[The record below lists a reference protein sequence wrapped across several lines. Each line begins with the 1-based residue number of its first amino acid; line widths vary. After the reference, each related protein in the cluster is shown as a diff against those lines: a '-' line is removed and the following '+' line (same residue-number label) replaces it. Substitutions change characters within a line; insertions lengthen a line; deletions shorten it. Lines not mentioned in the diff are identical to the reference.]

1 MIGIK
6 DTLELSAALHR
17 SNDRLADRIFGV
29 QRSARAQAA
38 PQTAVSPQPT
48 PLRQYIRREL
58 FGLPGGVGQALTVG
72 FKTSTRRH
80 AA

>member
-17 SNDRLADRIFGV
+17 GNDRLADRIFGV
-29 QRSARAQAA
+29 QKSARTQADR
-38 PQTAVSPQPT
+38 QTAISPQPT
-48 PLRQYIRREL
+48 PLRQYIRSEL
-58 FGLPGGVGQALTVG
+58 FGLPGGVGQALTIG
-72 FKTSTRRH
+72 FKTSTQRH